1 MPYAFTQLSANDATR
16 MRLLNALFAQV
27 FDDAYSYGRA
37 PPEDAYLCRVL
48 GQPHVIVLVAEDE
61 IGDIA
66 GGLVAYELPKLERER
81 SEIYLYDLA
90 VSEAHRRRGVAL
102 GLIDGLRA
110 KAAERGAW
118 VMFVQADY
126 GDDAAIS
133 LYQRLGAREEV
144 LHFDL
149 PVPGHGG

>member
-1 MPYAFTQLSANDATR
+1 MPYTFTQLQADDLAR
-16 MRLLNALFAQV
+16 MRRLNVLFAQV
-27 FDDAYSYGRA
+27 FDDAQSYGKA
-37 PPEDAYLCRVL
+37 PPGDAYLRRMM
-48 GQPHVIVLVAEDE
+48 GQPQLIVLVAEDD

-90 VSEAHRRRGVAL
+90 VAEAHRRRGVAL

-110 KAAERGAW
+110 MAAERGAW
-118 VMFVQADY
+118 VVFVQADH
-126 GDDAAIS
+126 GDDAAIA